1 MNFVSYNHNCTI
13 YIAYNQSDTVHIP
26 PIYIFLVVLS
36 PIALI
41 ISCLALT
48 VLTRA
53 QAIRLG
59 SMRINLITLTIFEV
73 LLNSMIFL
81 ISLFYTINFPNDEQ
95 NLYKTIVHITCF
107 VLIGGALCSRN
118 WTITLISL
126 ARCVAIAKPMIS
138 RKTYSHLFQP
148 TWMAMCT
155 IGCIS
160 TGFILSALRLFEMH
174 IDICLNQNN
183 RIMLI
188 PNTEWRIVKDLFF
201 TFQSALPILIVVL
214 TTVIMLIALFRHKLP
229 NLNHHNMSDRMPRRL
244 EINKSN
250 NNNNN
255 DQNKIDHN
263 CIQNSNITTTTTN
276 NNNNN
281 NNNMNMNTSC
291 GYSCTSK
298 PDYTHTRQQQILLEY
313 KLNERRLHNQA
324 RATRMITL
332 LTVVFILFEAPVF
345 FCVTFE
351 YKFDRIQFD
360 LVTNALKSL
369 VVLDSCA
376 NVIIYLIMSRR
387 FRQESVRLWR
397 YARRQTRQV
406 LTNQSEVIF

>member
-1 MNFVSYNHNCTI
+1 
-13 YIAYNQSDTVHIP
+13 
-26 PIYIFLVVLS
+26 
-36 PIALI
+36 
-41 ISCLALT
+41 
-48 VLTRA
+48 
-53 QAIRLG
+53 
-59 SMRINLITLTIFEV
+59 MRINLITLTIFEV

-81 ISLFYTINFPNDEQ
+81 ISLFYTTNFPNDEQ

-107 VLIGGALCSRN
+107 ILIGGALCSRN

-126 ARCVAIAKPMIS
+126 ARCVAITKPMIS

-148 TWMAMCT
+148 KWMAIFT
-155 IGCIS
+155 ISCIL

-183 RIMLI
+183 KIILI
-188 PNTEWRIVKDLFF
+188 PSSEWRIVKDLFF
-201 TFQSALPILIVVL
+201 TFQSAIPILIVVL

-229 NLNHHNMSDRMPRRL
+229 NLNHHHVSDRMTRRL
-244 EINKSN
+244 E
-250 NNNNN
+250 
-255 DQNKIDHN
+255 
-263 CIQNSNITTTTTN
+263 TN
-276 NNNNN
+276 NNNKTEHNSIINTNNTANN
-281 NNNMNMNTSC
+281 NNIVSINRS
-291 GYSCTSK
+291 YSCATK
-298 PDYTHTRQQQILLEY
+298 HDYTHTRQQQILLEY

-332 LTVVFILFEAPVF
+332 LTVIFILFEAPVF

-351 YKFDRIQFD
+351 YKFDRVQFD

>member
-1 MNFVSYNHNCTI
+1 MNFVSYNDNCSI
-13 YIAYNQSDTVHIP
+13 YIAYNQSELVYTP

-41 ISCLALT
+41 ISCLSLT
-48 VLTRA
+48 VLTRP

-81 ISLFYTINFPNDEQ
+81 ISLFYTTNFPNDEQ

-107 VLIGGALCSRN
+107 ILIGGALCSRN

-126 ARCVAIAKPMIS
+126 ARCVAITKPMIS

-148 TWMAMCT
+148 KWMAIFT
-155 IGCIS
+155 ISCIL

-188 PNTEWRIVKDLFF
+188 PSSEWRIVKDLFF
-201 TFQSALPILIVVL
+201 TFQSAIPILIVVL

-229 NLNHHNMSDRMPRRL
+229 NLNHHNVSDRMTRRL
-244 EINKSN
+244 ETNNSN
-250 NNNNN
+250 NNKTEHNSIINTNNTA
-255 DQNKIDHN
+255 
-263 CIQNSNITTTTTN
+263 NSNNIVSIN
-276 NNNNN
+276 R
-281 NNNMNMNTSC
+281 S
-291 GYSCTSK
+291 YSCTTK
-298 PDYTHTRQQQILLEY
+298 HDYTHTRQQQILLEY

-332 LTVVFILFEAPVF
+332 LTVIFILFEAPVF

-351 YKFDRIQFD
+351 YKFDRVQFD

>member
-1 MNFVSYNHNCTI
+1 MNFVTYNDNCTI
-13 YIAYNQSDTVHIP
+13 YIAYNQSELAYTP
-26 PIYIFLVVLS
+26 PIYIFLVILS

-41 ISCLALT
+41 ISCLSLT
-48 VLTRA
+48 VLTRP

-81 ISLFYTINFPNDEQ
+81 ISLFYTTNFPNDEQ
-95 NLYKTIVHITCF
+95 NLYKTIIHITCF
-107 VLIGGALCSRN
+107 IFIGGALCSRN

-126 ARCVAIAKPMIS
+126 ARCIAITKPMIT

-148 TWMAMCT
+148 KWMAIFT
-155 IGCIS
+155 ISCIL

-183 RIMLI
+183 RILLI
-188 PNTEWRIVKDLFF
+188 PNSEWRIVKDLFF
-201 TFQSALPILIVVL
+201 TFQSAIPILIVVL
-214 TTVIMLIALFRHKLP
+214 TTIIMLIALLRHKLP
-229 NLNHHNMSDRMPRRL
+229 NLNHHHVSDRMTKRL
-244 EINKSN
+244 ETTHHNKTEHNIINNTGNTIN
-250 NNNNN
+250 N
-255 DQNKIDHN
+255 
-263 CIQNSNITTTTTN
+263 TN
-276 NNNNN
+276 NNNIISNN
-281 NNNMNMNTSC
+281 RD
-291 GYSCTSK
+291 YSCTSK
-298 PDYTHTRQQQILLEY
+298 NDYTHTRQQQILLEY

-351 YKFDRIQFD
+351 YKFDRVQFD

>member
-1 MNFVSYNHNCTI
+1 MNFISYNNNCTI
-13 YIAYNQSDTVHIP
+13 YTAYNQSEMSYIP

-48 VLTRA
+48 VLTRP

-81 ISLFYTINFPNDEQ
+81 ISLFYTTNFPNDEQ

-107 VLIGGALCSRN
+107 IIIGGALCSRN

-126 ARCVAIAKPMIS
+126 ARCVAITKPMIS

-148 TWMAMCT
+148 KWMAICT
-155 IGCIS
+155 ISCLL

-188 PNTEWRIVKDLFF
+188 PNTEWRIAKDLFF
-201 TFQSALPILIVVL
+201 TFQSAIPILIVVL

-229 NLNHHNMSDRMPRRL
+229 NLNHHNITNRMTQRL
-244 EINKSN
+244 EVNKTNNQDKIDN
-250 NNNNN
+250 NNIN
-255 DQNKIDHN
+255 
-263 CIQNSNITTTTTN
+263 TTN
-276 NNNNN
+276 TNISISSN
-281 NNNMNMNTSC
+281 
-291 GYSCTSK
+291 YSCHAK
-298 PDYTHTRQQQILLEY
+298 HDCTHTRQQQILLEY

-332 LTVVFILFEAPVF
+332 LTVIFILFEAPVF

-351 YKFDRIQFD
+351 YKFDRVQFD

-397 YARRQTRQV
+397 YARRHTRQV
-406 LTNQSEVIF
+406 LNNQSEVTF